1 MCETKLSPA
10 YGGTFSSRFSYWSD
24 ESSDPTP
31 GNEESMTRGRI
42 RQATERETTNLPPT
56 SRPKLKPVVSD
67 TMKEMNR
74 RLDFLIEKYDRM
86 ERFGKE
92 EKGVRLNFS
101 SISDCLPDNGS
112 RLEVVGNNT
121 AKYHHWRIPSF
132 EETLASVSERW
143 GVASSAEF
151 PLSSLDGYTSG
162 DDESSDPSSGN
173 DEPITRGR
181 DRQESADMIGPVDV
195 DMQSALSNSC
205 ISSPTPADVTANKE
219 TVSSECV
226 RSDPVPGIG
235 ESKTRGRVRR
245 KKAKKVAR
253 PRPRHPLNGFNLS
266 LKSVKRPINRLK
278 GRRKIMAAHHYRLK
292 PGENSASSLW
302 LKQKRPINRLKGRRK
317 IMAAHHYRLKPGENS
332 ASSLWLK
339 RKQPKHHS
347 KLKGRKKVMV
357 AHHYWL
363 KPGEDMTCPLWLKH
377 QPKYTCSHRASFDLC
392 WPKDP
397 SIIVAHI

>member
-1 MCETKLSPA
+1 M
-10 YGGTFSSRFSYWSD
+10 
-24 ESSDPTP
+24 
-31 GNEESMTRGRI
+31 NEILMGLNRLERRI
-42 RQATERETTNLPPT
+42 GMDGEA
-56 SRPKLKPVVSD
+56 
-67 TMKEMNR
+67 
-74 RLDFLIEKYDRM
+74 
-86 ERFGKE
+86 
-92 EKGVRLNFS
+92 VRIQLN
-101 SISDCLPDNGS
+101 SISSCLSDYGP
-112 RLEVVGNNT
+112 RR
-121 AKYHHWRIPSF
+121 RICSF
-132 EETLASVSERW
+132 DETLASLSERW
-143 GVASSAEF
+143 GVASSSTEF

-162 DDESSDPSSGN
+162 DDESFDPSSGN

-219 TVSSECV
+219 TVSSEYV

-235 ESKTRGRVRR
+235 ESRTRGRVRR
-245 KKAKKVAR
+245 KKAKKGAR
-253 PRPRHPLNGFNLS
+253 PRPQPPLNGLHLS
-266 LKSVKRPINRLK
+266 VKSVKRPINRLR

-302 LKQKRPINRLKGRRK
+302 LKQK
-317 IMAAHHYRLKPGENS
+317 
-332 ASSLWLK
+332 
-339 RKQPKHHS
+339 QPKHS
-347 KLKGRKKVMV
+347 CSLKDRKKVMV

-377 QPKYTCSHRASFDLC
+377 QPKYTCSQRASFDLC

>member
-1 MCETKLSPA
+1 MDGEA
-10 YGGTFSSRFSYWSD
+10 V
-24 ESSDPTP
+24 
-31 GNEESMTRGRI
+31 RI
-42 RQATERETTNLPPT
+42 Q
-56 SRPKLKPVVSD
+56 
-67 TMKEMNR
+67 
-74 RLDFLIEKYDRM
+74 
-86 ERFGKE
+86 
-92 EKGVRLNFS
+92 LN
-101 SISDCLPDNGS
+101 SISNCLSDYGP
-112 RLEVVGNNT
+112 RR
-121 AKYHHWRIPSF
+121 RICSF
-132 EETLASVSERW
+132 DETLASVSERW
-143 GVASSAEF
+143 GVASSSTEF

-205 ISSPTPADVTANKE
+205 ISIPTPADVTANKE

-266 LKSVKRPINRLK
+266 LKSVKRPINRLR

-302 LKQKRPINRLKGRRK
+302 LKQK
-317 IMAAHHYRLKPGENS
+317 
-332 ASSLWLK
+332 
-339 RKQPKHHS
+339 QPRHHS

-363 KPGEDMTCPLWLKH
+363 KPGEDMTCPFWLKH
-377 QPKYTCSHRASFDLC
+377 QPKYTCSHRSSFDLC

>member
-10 YGGTFSSRFSYWSD
+10 HGGTFSSRFSYWSD
-24 ESSDPTP
+24 ESYPTP

-42 RQATERETTNLPPT
+42 RQATERETTDLPPT
-56 SRPKLKPVVSD
+56 SRPKLKSVVSD

-86 ERFGKE
+86 ERFGRE

-101 SISDCLPDNGS
+101 SISNCLPDNGS

-151 PLSSLDGYTSG
+151 PLSSLDGYSSR

-173 DEPITRGR
+173 DEPMTRGR
-181 DRQESADMIGPVDV
+181 DRQESADMIGPVNV

-205 ISSPTPADVTANKE
+205 ISSPSPADVNANKKS
-219 TVSSECV
+219 VSSECDV

-235 ESKTRGRVRR
+235 ESKTRGRVRC

-253 PRPRHPLNGFNLS
+253 PRPRPPLNGFNMS
-266 LKSVKRPINRLK
+266 LKSVKRPINRLR

-302 LKQKRPINRLKGRRK
+302 LKQK
-317 IMAAHHYRLKPGENS
+317 
-332 ASSLWLK
+332 
-339 RKQPKHHS
+339 QPKHPC
-347 KLKGRKKVMV
+347 KMKGRKKLMV

-363 KPGEDMTCPLWLKH
+363 KPGEDMICPLWLKH
-377 QPKYTCSHRASFDLC
+377 RCRINYCHRASFDPC

-397 SIIVAHI
+397 SITMANI

>member
-1 MCETKLSPA
+1 MWEEKYGETKLS
-10 YGGTFSSRFSYWSD
+10 RFSFWSN
-24 ESSDPTP
+24 ESSDPIP
-31 GNEESMTRGRI
+31 GNDESMTRGRI
-42 RQATERETTNLPPT
+42 RRATERETTDLPPT

-86 ERFGKE
+86 ERFDKE

-101 SISDCLPDNGS
+101 SISNCLPDYGS
-112 RLEVVGNNT
+112 RMEVVENNN
-121 AKYHHWRIPSF
+121 AKWQICSF
-132 EETLASVSERW
+132 EETLASVSKKW
-143 GVASSAEF
+143 GMASSSAYQF
-151 PLSSLDGYTSG
+151 PLSSLDGYSSG

-173 DEPITRGR
+173 DEPMTRGR

-205 ISSPTPADVTANKE
+205 ISSPSPAVLTANKKS
-219 TVSSECV
+219 VSSECV
-226 RSDPVPGIG
+226 LRSDTVPGIG

-253 PRPRHPLNGFNLS
+253 PRPRPPLNGFNLS
-266 LKSVKRPINRLK
+266 LKSVKRPINRLR

-302 LKQKRPINRLKGRRK
+302 LKQK
-317 IMAAHHYRLKPGENS
+317 
-332 ASSLWLK
+332 
-339 RKQPKHHS
+339 QPKHHS
-347 KLKGRKKVMV
+347 KIKGRKKVMV
-357 AHHYWL
+357 AHQYWLKPSSLWLKQKQPKHHSKIKGRKKVMVAHQYWL

>member
-42 RQATERETTNLPPT
+42 RQATERETTDLPPT
-56 SRPKLKPVVSD
+56 SRPKLKPVVGD

-74 RLDFLIEKYDRM
+74 RLDLLIEKYDRM
-86 ERFGKE
+86 ERFDKE

-101 SISDCLPDNGS
+101 SISNCLPDNGS

-121 AKYHHWRIPSF
+121 AKYHHWRICSF
-132 EETLASVSERW
+132 EETCASVSERW
-143 GVASSAEF
+143 GVASSSAEF
-151 PLSSLDGYTSG
+151 PLSSLDGYSSG
-162 DDESSDPSSGN
+162 DDDSSDPSSGN
-173 DEPITRGR
+173 DEPMTRGR

-195 DMQSALSNSC
+195 VQSALSDSP
-205 ISSPTPADVTANKE
+205 IPSSSPANETAFNNSL
-219 TVSSECV
+219 SSECDV

-245 KKAKKVAR
+245 KKAKKCAR
-253 PRPRHPLNGFNLS
+253 PRPRPPLYGLHLS
-266 LKSVKRPINRLK
+266 IKSVKRPINRLR
-278 GRRKIMAAHHYRLK
+278 GRRKRMAAHHYRLK
-292 PGENSASSLW
+292 PGEGSTVPHW
-302 LKQKRPINRLKGRRK
+302 LRK
-317 IMAAHHYRLKPGENS
+317 
-332 ASSLWLK
+332 
-339 RKQPKHHS
+339 KQPKF
-347 KLKGRKKVMV
+347 KVYFNLGPIYRQKDRKKVMV

-363 KPGEDMTCPLWLKH
+363 KPGEDMTCPLWLKTQISH
-377 QPKYTCSHRASFDLC
+377 CHRASFDLC